1 MHWKEKRKMIRK
13 LKLDDVKNIETILK
27 SIANFNDAEVRVA
40 MELVNVAAADAGQT
54 DYNVFVYEQ
63 NGTVVGYHCTGKRPL
78 TDAVYDLYWIVTD
91 PRHKSKGVG
100 KSLLAHAE
108 QFVIQLKAR
117 WLLIETSS
125 KDSYEG
131 ARNFYLRNNYSIIS
145 EINDFYSL
153 GERLIVFGKYFNNKN
168 N

>member
-1 MHWKEKRKMIRK
+1 MIRK
-13 LKLDDVKNIETILK
+13 LKPDDIKKIETILK
-27 SIANFNDAEVRVA
+27 NIDNFNDDEVSVA
-40 MELVNVAAADAGQT
+40 MELVNAAAADAEQT
-54 DYNVFVYEQ
+54 DYNVFVYEEKG
-63 NGTVVGYHCTGKRPL
+63 NVIGYHCTGKRPL

-91 PRHKSKGVG
+91 PSHKNKGVG
-100 KSLLAHAE
+100 KTLLAHAE
-108 QFVIQLKAR
+108 QFVLQLKAR
-117 WLLIETSS
+117 WLLIETTS
-125 KDSYEG
+125 KKSYEG

>member
-1 MHWKEKRKMIRK
+1 MIRK
-13 LKLDDVKNIETILK
+13 LKPDDVNNIEAILK
-27 SIANFNDAEVRVA
+27 NSPNFNDAEVSVA
-40 MELVNVAAADAGQT
+40 MELVNVAAADTGQT
-54 DYNVFVYEQ
+54 DYNVFVYVEKG
-63 NGTVVGYHCTGKRPL
+63 NVIGYHCTGKRPL

-91 PRHKSKGVG
+91 PGHKNKGVG
-100 KSLLAHAE
+100 KSLLTHAE
-108 QFVIQLKAR
+108 EFVIQLKAR

-125 KDSYEG
+125 KESYEG

-145 EINDFYSL
+145 EINDFYTV

>member
-1 MHWKEKRKMIRK
+1 MIRK
-13 LKLDDVKNIETILK
+13 LKPDDVKNIETILK
-27 SIANFNDAEVRVA
+27 NIANFNDAEVSVA
-40 MELVNVAAADAGQT
+40 MELVNAAAADAEQT
-54 DYNVFVYEQ
+54 DYNVFVYEEKG
-63 NGTVVGYHCTGKRPL
+63 NVIGYHCTGKRPL

-91 PRHKSKGVG
+91 PGHKNKGVG
-100 KSLLAHAE
+100 KSLLTHAE
-108 QFVIQLKAR
+108 EFVIQLKAR

-125 KDSYEG
+125 KENYQG

-145 EINDFYSL
+145 EINDFYTV

>member
-1 MHWKEKRKMIRK
+1 MIRK
-13 LKLDDVKNIETILK
+13 LKPDDVKNIETILK
-27 SIANFNDAEVRVA
+27 NITNFNDAEVSVA
-40 MELVNVAAADAGQT
+40 MELVNAASADAEQT
-54 DYNVFVYEQ
+54 DYNVFVYEEE
-63 NGTVVGYHCTGKRPL
+63 GYVIGYHCTGKRPL

-91 PRHKSKGVG
+91 PGHKNKGVG
-100 KSLLAHAE
+100 KTLLAHAE
-108 QFVIQLKAR
+108 QFVTQLKGR

-125 KDSYEG
+125 KESYEG
-131 ARNFYLRNNYSIIS
+131 TRNFYLRNNYSIIS